1 MSAKLLLD
9 EKFLWATEALIRAAK
24 KEVYVVAYL
33 MMTPGEKRAGK
44 EVKLYKELME
54 AQLRGVDCKV
64 LLNYTHPPNKI
75 VKQNILAGR
84 WMGLHG
90 IECRF
95 VARNRTVHA
104 KMIIIDGVTLV
115 VGSHNWSQRAVERNV
130 EASVELKESGV
141 VKEARENFLELWK
154 DGVSMERIH

>member
-1 MSAKLLLD
+1 MSVKLLLD
-9 EKFLWATEALIRAAK
+9 EKFLGATEALIKAAK
-24 KEVYVVAYL
+24 KEVYVIAYL
-33 MMTPGEKRAGK
+33 MMIPSEKRAGK
-44 EVKLYKELME
+44 EAKLYKELME

-75 VKQNILAGR
+75 VKQNVIAGR
-84 WMGLHG
+84 WMGVAG

-104 KMIIIDGVTLV
+104 KMIIIDGVTLI
-115 VGSHNWSQRAVERNV
+115 VGSHNWSQRAIERNV
-130 EASVELKESGV
+130 EASVEMKELPI